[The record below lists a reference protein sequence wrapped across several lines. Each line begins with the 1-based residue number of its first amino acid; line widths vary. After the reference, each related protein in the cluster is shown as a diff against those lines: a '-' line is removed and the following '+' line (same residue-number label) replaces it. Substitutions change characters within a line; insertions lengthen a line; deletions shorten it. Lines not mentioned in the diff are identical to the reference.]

1 MLLFAVLA
9 FLATVWM
16 SIPVY
21 ISYFRIF
28 KLYLPDRG
36 AWLMPA
42 GMVVRGAEDVGP
54 YKKTNQTPKD
64 VCPWAFPYIIIK
76 TYSEKG

>member
-1 MLLFAVLA
+1 M
-9 FLATVWM
+9 
-16 SIPVY
+16 I
-21 ISYFRIF
+21 
-28 KLYLPDRG
+28 
-36 AWLMPA
+36 
-42 GMVVRGAEDVGP
+42 VRAAKDVDP

>member
-1 MLLFAVLA
+1 M
-9 FLATVWM
+9 
-16 SIPVY
+16 IPWWSKYV
-21 ISYFRIF
+21 FR
-28 KLYLPDRG
+28 
-36 AWLMPA
+36 
-42 GMVVRGAEDVGP
+42 MVVRAAEDVDP